1 MTAKQ
6 YLSQIRKL
14 DMMINQRIDE
24 AEALIEIAVGL
35 RSPELKQDVIQASP
49 SGDPIGNAMNRYIDL
64 QREINDMIDQF
75 VNLKHK
81 IIGEINAVPDTRYS
95 ELLYH
100 RYVEHMSFA
109 QIAEVMH
116 YEYKYICHLHGE
128 ALKCF
133 QKARTNTN

>member
-6 YLSQIRKL
+6 YLSQIRRL

-24 AEALIEIAVGL
+24 AEALIGIAVGL
-35 RSPELKQDVIQASP
+35 RSPELKRDVVQTSP
-49 SGDPIGNAMNRYIDL
+49 SGDSIGNTMNKYIDL
-64 QREINDMIDQF
+64 QREINDMIDRF
-75 VNLKHK
+75 VDLKHK
-81 IIGEINAVPDTRYS
+81 IIGEIHAVPDIRYS

-100 RYVEHMSFA
+100 RYVEYMSFT

-116 YEYKYICHLHGE
+116 YEYKYICRLHGM

-133 QKARTNTN
+133 QKTRT